1 MENDFKN
8 CTQSLINDLKDA
20 EKILSE
26 YSGGYSGQYF
36 SAEEFHQDLKDR
48 ISKLE
53 NGNKAVLEDLWIWF
67 APTCQW
73 NEFVGDAILGERIFQ
88 QIIALKN
95 KN

>member
-1 MENDFKN
+1 MFKMEHTF
-8 CTQSLINDLKDA
+8 TTLINDLKKA

-26 YSGGYSGQYF
+26 YSGEHM

-53 NGNKAVLEDLWIWF
+53 KGDEAVLEDLWIWF

-73 NEFVGDAILGERIFQ
+73 DDFVWDAILGERIFQ
-88 QIIALKN
+88 QIIVLKN
-95 KN
+95 NN